1 MFIFILKVYFLLYC
15 MDLSDKGEIFEYV
28 NTLYLHL
35 KGDKKR
41 QTKRSFK
48 ALWKEDHMCH
58 IMMMALYDAFD
69 KWSERENEEEWVW
82 EKDNLNMEG
91 TISVK
96 QHKRK
101 FHFIQKE
108 MEELE
113 TKLEKVEN
121 GKGYISEESHEE
133 QMKELKQEKEQI
145 IQEYG
150 NTIGKLRNTESA
162 LREKLE
168 AQEKRFIGMENYFKQ
183 QIDILS

>member
-1 MFIFILKVYFLLYC
+1 
-15 MDLSDKGEIFEYV
+15 
-28 NTLYLHL
+28 
-35 KGDKKR
+35 
-41 QTKRSFK
+41 
-48 ALWKEDHMCH
+48 
-58 IMMMALYDAFD
+58 
-69 KWSERENEEEWVW
+69 
-82 EKDNLNMEG
+82 
-91 TISVK
+91 
-96 QHKRK
+96 
-101 FHFIQKE
+101 

-150 NTIGKLRNTESA
+150 NTIGKLRNTELA

-183 QIDILS
+183 QIETLS